1 MLDEIDAEIR
11 EVNSKYEPA
20 SVESHQIELEAQ
32 RKESEYEHTLE
43 ELRSLGF
50 ETKLE
55 TTAEEIEKVSTTL
68 DQMRDELATISSV
81 NLLAVDQYEQQKDAY
96 KQLSLRR
103 NEVEAEK
110 ISILN
115 FMAEIEQRKRN
126 AFMDAY
132 SKINTGFKYFFSRLT
147 GGGSGWLELENPED
161 PFSGGL
167 DIYVQFPGKSA
178 RLVSGA
184 SGGEKSVAAVAFM
197 FAVQDLSPAPFYVF
211 DEVDAH
217 LDIHNAER
225 LADMLLEN
233 SSGTQFIVITLRD
246 VVVDRA
252 QEVLGVYI
260 QNGISKIASIK
271 LPKTVR
277 E

>member
-1 MLDEIDAEIR
+1 M
-11 EVNSKYEPA
+11 
-20 SVESHQIELEAQ
+20 
-32 RKESEYEHTLE
+32 
-43 ELRSLGF
+43 
-50 ETKLE
+50 
-55 TTAEEIEKVSTTL
+55 EEIE
-68 DQMRDELATISSV
+68 
-81 NLLAVDQYEQQKDAY
+81 QK
-96 KQLSLRR
+96 
-103 NEVEAEK
+103 
-110 ISILN
+110 
-115 FMAEIEQRKRN
+115 KRN
-126 AFMDAY
+126 TFVDAY

-246 VVVDRA
+246 AVVDRA
-252 QEVLGVYI
+252 QEILGVYT
-260 QNGISKIASIK
+260 QNGVSRVASIK
-271 LPKTVR
+271 LPKTVG